1 VGKSQ
6 RKSMMSPVIHAHNLG
21 KNYGKNPAVEDVTF
35 SVEPGQIVGLIGP
48 NGAGKTTV
56 MRMLLDIIRPT
67 SGTVT
72 VLGEEPQHAPASL
85 RERIGYLPGELRI
98 STRATAKQVLGF
110 FADVSGPVTPG
121 AIDSWAERFG
131 LDLTKP
137 VKDLSKGNKQK
148 VGLIQA
154 LMHQP
159 ELLILDEPT
168 SGLDPLIQ
176 REFLSVLQEIKASG
190 RTVLLSSHVLGEIQ
204 QSADRVIVL
213 SSGRLVA
220 DSPVDSLALANLKH
234 VKLVVS
240 AAEHTYVLGVLERSG
255 ISSDITSTEL
265 GDLSV
270 AIEFPHSGHPKDLI
284 RTLGGID
291 LVDVS
296 ITEPDLE
303 DSVLSLYDG
312 EKNLG
317 ANDG

>member
-1 VGKSQ
+1 MSRVVVAHNVGKT
-6 RKSMMSPVIHAHNLG
+6 
-21 KNYGKNPAVEDVTF
+21 YGKNPAVTDVTF

-67 SGTVT
+67 SGMVS
-72 VLGEEPQHAPASL
+72 VLGQEPRTAPASL
-85 RERIGYLPGELRI
+85 RERIGYLPGELRL
-98 STRATAKQVLGF
+98 STRATARQVLSF

-154 LMHQP
+154 LMHAP

-176 REFLSVLQEIKASG
+176 REFLSVLKEVKASG

-204 QSADRVIVL
+204 QSADRVVVL

-220 DSPVDSLALANLKH
+220 DSPIASLALANLKN
-234 VKLVVS
+234 VTLVVS
-240 AAEHTYVLGVLERSG
+240 AIEHSYVLGVLERAG
-255 ISSDITSTEL
+255 ISTDVISTGL
-265 GDLSV
+265 GDPSV
-270 AIEFPHSGHPKDLI
+270 AVEFPFSGHPKDLI

-291 LVDVS
+291 LIDVS
-296 ITEPDLE
+296 ITEPALE
-303 DSVLSLYDG
+303 ESVLSLYDG
-312 EKNLG
+312 EKTTE
-317 ANDG
+317 ANNG

>member
-1 VGKSQ
+1 MQST
-6 RKSMMSPVIHAHNLG
+6 IEALNLG
-21 KNYGKNPAVEDVTF
+21 KTYGKNPAVKDVTF

-67 SGTVT
+67 TGTVS
-72 VLGEEPQHAPASL
+72 VLGEEPRTAAASL
-85 RERIGYLPGELRI
+85 RERIGYLPGELRL
-98 STRATAKQVLGF
+98 STRATAKQVLDF

-154 LMHQP
+154 LMHSP

-176 REFLSVLQEIKASG
+176 REFLSVLKEVKASG

-204 QSADRVIVL
+204 QSADRVVVL

-220 DSPVDSLALANLKH
+220 DSTVGSLALANLKH
-234 VKLVVS
+234 IRFVVS
-240 AAEHTYVLGVLERSG
+240 ATEHRYVIGVLDRAGMSSG
-255 ISSDITSTEL
+255 VTSTEL
-265 GDLSV
+265 GDTSV
-270 AIEFPHSGHPKDLI
+270 AVEFPYSGHPKDLI

-291 LVDVS
+291 LIDVS
-296 ITEPDLE
+296 ITEPALE
-303 DSVLSLYDG
+303 ESVLSLYDR
-312 EKNLG
+312 EKPSEG
-317 ANDG
+317 QDG

>member
-1 VGKSQ
+1 
-6 RKSMMSPVIHAHNLG
+6 MSPVIDARSLS
-21 KNYGKNPAVEDVTF
+21 KSYGKNPAVTGVTF

-67 SGTVT
+67 SGSVS
-72 VLGEEPQHAPASL
+72 VLGLEPRLAPATL
-85 RERIGYLPGELRI
+85 RERIGYLPGELRL
-98 STRATAKQVLGF
+98 STRVTGRQVLRF

-154 LMHQP
+154 LMHSP

-176 REFLSVLQEIKASG
+176 REFLSVLKEVKASG

-204 QSADRVIVL
+204 QAADRVVVL

-220 DSPVDSLALANLKH
+220 DSSVDSLALATYKQ
-234 VKLVVS
+234 VTLVVS
-240 AAEHTYVLGVLERSG
+240 SIEHGYVIGVLDRAG
-255 ISSDITSTEL
+255 ISTGVNSTEL
-265 GDLSV
+265 GDKSISV
-270 AIEFPHSGHPKDLI
+270 AFPYSGHPKDLI

-291 LVDVS
+291 LIDVS
-296 ITEPDLE
+296 ITEPALE

-312 EKNLG
+312 ERNSE